1 MKPMKTIGLTCAILL
16 LAISAKAATT
26 DVPGVLKRQRYAGS
40 ALTRQQ
46 VANNDPILN
55 TAPLQT
61 SYPTGWDWDDGS
73 ADYVS
78 RSSGLITPP
87 STGLYD
93 FYVAAD
99 DDTDV
104 YLSTNDNPT
113 NKVLICQEN
122 GWAGGPRNWITAGGG
137 GSSSAQKTSLTW
149 TNGLGV
155 AVHSGGI
162 SLSAGTW
169 YYLEAAH
176 NQGGGGG
183 YVGVTMLPHLTAPV
197 DGDGTTLTNGLIKL
211 QIFTPTTLTVTGPT
225 NVTTHSGVRARFA
238 VSVTTDSQ
246 DGIVYQWRRGG
257 VAISNATASSYTIIA
272 STSDNG
278 AQFDCVVGVPGVG
291 TPSLTQTSAVATL
304 TVAGGG
310 VTVTGRLKRDLMAG
324 MNNQPRRTQIENGN
338 ESAVTSTTGITALD
352 VGSAGAGY
360 GERIY
365 GYFTPAVS
373 DSYVFFVAGDDD
385 TDVFLSTD
393 SEPINKV
400 LIAQEVGWSGTRNW
414 ITPGGAGSTSAQKRS
429 DQFSP
434 DGGATFPFQNGIPLT
449 AGTPYYIEVV
459 HNGGGGGN
467 NAAVTAVTTN
477 DAMSGIPVDGNSTT
491 LSNAVLSYT
500 TKAVTVFQ
508 ITQQPTP
515 TNNTVFEGLPWQ
527 IQVTVNTDSEVLP
540 TFQWFKNNVAVP
552 GATTS
557 KIQATSAI
565 LAESGTYRV
574 EVSLPGQPTLVS
586 SNATLTV
593 QAGVFVTNRLKLERW
608 LNDVTSRQI
617 VGAGVAGT
625 YPDPDFSTFVTASEV
640 PDVAGTDN
648 FVQRLSGYFVPA
660 TTGLYTFYVAS
671 DDDTDVYL
679 GTNDLASSKRIL
691 CQEDGWSNWRNWN
704 TAGGGGSVV
713 TQKRSDQWSPD
724 AGATFPH
731 ASGIQL
737 TAGQRYYFEAVHHD
751 GTWGGHVSVAFTMF
765 GDPAPTDGSGANVAT
780 GGRIGVLVPAAT
792 SVTIT
797 NQPDSV
803 AKYANQPVYLEV
815 GATSDGILPLTYQ
828 WRKNGTDISGA
839 TSPNYT
845 FIPDLADSGAGFVC
859 VVADPTVPSLTKTS
873 TVATVTINAGAV
885 FQAGELLMERWTTGL
900 PSMAQLRAGG
910 LGVPNVVAID
920 TDLDSPDQGISDYVQ
935 RYSGYFVPPVTTNYV
950 FFTDSDDETDFYLG
964 TSDLVSSK
972 LLRCQ
977 EPAWSPGRYNWLA
990 AAGGGLASQKR
1001 SDTWSPDGGATM
1013 PWSAG
1018 IPLVAGNHY
1027 YVEYLF
1033 HEGGGGDWC
1042 GVYYKF
1048 TGGDDPTNGAPANV
1062 TSALIGRLVPPP
1074 GRVLTVTRSGG
1085 NVNVSWTPT
1094 GGTLQSTTALPG
1106 GSWTDVGT
1114 ANPAS
1119 IPVGPGNLF
1128 LRVRE

>member
-1 MKPMKTIGLTCAILL
+1 MKTIGLTCAILL

-26 DVPGVLKRQRYAGS
+26 DVPGVLKRQRYSGA

-55 TAPLQT
+55 TVPLQT
-61 SYPTGWDWDDGS
+61 TYPTGWDWDDPTEN
-73 ADYVS
+73 YVS

-137 GSSSAQKTSLTW
+137 GSSSMQKSSLTW
-149 TNGLGV
+149 TNGAGV

-162 SLSAGTW
+162 ALTAGTW

-183 YVGVTMLPHLTAPV
+183 YVGVTMLPHLTAPL

-211 QIFTPTTLTVTGPT
+211 SIFTPTTLSVAGPT

-257 VAISNATASSYTIIA
+257 VAISNATASSYTLIA

-291 TPSLTQTSAVATL
+291 TPSLTQTSSVASL
-304 TVAGGG
+304 TVSGGG
-310 VTVTGRLKRDLMAG
+310 ITITGALKRDLMAG
-324 MNNQPRRTQIENGN
+324 MSAPRRTGILNGN
-338 ESAVTSTTGITALD
+338 EPAPTSTTAISVLD
-352 VGSAGAGY
+352 VGSAGANY
-360 GERIY
+360 GERVY

-373 DSYVFFVAGDDD
+373 DSYVFFIAADDD
-385 TDVFLSTD
+385 ADVFLSTD
-393 SEPINKV
+393 SEPVNKV
-400 LIAQEVGWSGTRNW
+400 LLAQESGWSGTRNW
-414 ITPGGAGSTSAQKRS
+414 ITPGGAGSTSSQKRS
-429 DQFSP
+429 DQWSP
-434 DGGATFPFQNGIPLT
+434 DGGVTFPHINGIPLT

-459 HNGGGGGN
+459 HNGGTGGN
-467 NAAVTAVTTN
+467 NLAVTAVTTN
-477 DAMSGIPVDGNSTT
+477 DVLLGIPVDGNTTT
-491 LSNAVLSYT
+491 LSNAVLSYK
-500 TKAVTVFQ
+500 TKATTIFQ

-527 IQVTVNTDSEVLP
+527 IEVTLNTDSEVAP

-557 KIQATSAI
+557 KILSSSAI
-565 LAESGTYRV
+565 LADAGTYRV
-574 EVSLPGQPTLVS
+574 EISAPGQATLVS
-586 SNATLTV
+586 SNAVLNV
-593 QAGVFVTNRLKLERW
+593 QAGIFVSGQMKLDRW
-608 LNDVTSRQI
+608 LNDVTSRQT
-617 VGAGVAGT
+617 VGAGVPGT
-625 YPDPDFSTFVTASEV
+625 FPDPDQTGYVNGADV
-640 PDVAGTDN
+640 PGQPYEG
-648 FVQRLSGYFVPA
+648 FVQRVTGYFVPP
-660 TTGLYTFYVAS
+660 TTGLYTFYAAS
-671 DDDTDVYL
+671 DDDMDVYL
-679 GTNDLASSKRIL
+679 GTNDLPSSKRIV
-691 CQEDGWSNWRNWN
+691 CQEAGWSGRYNWN
-704 TAGGGGSVV
+704 TPGGGGSTA

-724 AGATFPH
+724 GGATFPH
-731 ASGIQL
+731 SAGIQL
-737 TAGQRYYFEAVHHD
+737 TAGQRYYLEAVHHD
-751 GTWGGHVSVAFTMF
+751 GLFGDHLAVAYTMF
-765 GDPAPTDGSGANVAT
+765 GDPAPANGNTANVLD
-780 GGRIGVLVPAAT
+780 GNLVGVLVPAAT
-792 SVTIT
+792 VLTIT
-797 NQPDSV
+797 NQPQSK
-803 AKYANQPVYLEV
+803 ATYAAQPTYFQV
-815 GATSDGILPLTYQ
+815 GVTSDGVLPPTFQ
-828 WRKNGTDISGA
+828 WRRNGANIPGA
-839 TSPNYT
+839 TFQS
-845 FIPDLADSGAGFVC
+845 FGLIPDLADSGAQFD
-859 VVADPTVPSLTKTS
+859 VVVQSPGVPSLTKTS
-873 TVATVTINAGAV
+873 TVATLTVNAGAT
-885 FQAGELLMERWTTGL
+885 FTAGQLLLERWMTNNGPTIAQIQVGGAGL
-900 PSMAQLRAGG
+900 PSVTGTVAAADTPD
-910 LGVPNVVAID
+910 LGVNNYA
-920 TDLDSPDQGISDYVQ
+920 Q
-935 RYSGYFVPPVTTNYV
+935 RLTGLFIPPVTTNYV
-950 FFTDSDDETDFYLG
+950 FFVDSDDDSELWLG
-964 TSDLVSSK
+964 TNDQASSK

-977 EPAWSPGRYNWLA
+977 EPNWSPGRYNWLA

-1001 SDTWSPDGGATM
+1001 SDQWSPDGGVTV
-1013 PWSAG
+1013 PWAAG
-1018 IPLVAGNHY
+1018 IPLVAGNQY
-1027 YVEYLF
+1027 YFEYDF
-1033 HEGGGGDWC
+1033 REDGGGDWS
-1042 GVYYKF
+1042 GVYYIF
-1048 TGGDDPTNGAPANV
+1048 SGDADPTNGAPANV
-1062 TSALIGRLVPPP
+1062 TSAVIGRLVPPP

-1128 LRVRE
+1128 LRVKE